1 MPPNNRDDSSL
12 AGPADT
18 DPELMSDS
26 VSRLYAT
33 LIENMQSGFIL
44 YGRDRRIVMCNLR
57 ATQILGMTKAELLGN
72 TAAVFARR
80 VFREDGTP
88 LPLADMP
95 VNVVHGTGKP
105 VWDVILGLA
114 EPGGEIT
121 SWISINAAPMMI
133 DGRIEN
139 VVISFID
146 VTSLKT
152 TLDSLRLSESNL
164 KNILEHTPVGVCIT
178 DHKGIFEDVNDA
190 YCHLYGYERVEL
202 IGSHFSM
209 VVPPRNRSF
218 LSELHDRF
226 IESGAE
232 IRGEWDVVDKGGHE
246 KAIIADAARIVM
258 ADSKVRKVTFVLDV
272 TDKKRYED
280 QIKEKNALLE
290 EQNRRDGLTKLF
302 NRAYAMERLDELAQ
316 EFKRYGSTFCVALLD
331 IDHFKKVNDTYGH
344 QAGDEVLIHVAREIR
359 ERSRETDVAARFGGE
374 EFILVMPHTSVE
386 GAMAAVDKIRLG
398 IKAQTM
404 TAHNITVSISAG
416 VSQYVGQD
424 ILQCIEEA
432 DKALYRAKDTG
443 RNKVCRAGGF
453 EAGG

>member
-1 MPPNNRDDSSL
+1 MPQNNRDHPSL
-12 AGPADT
+12 AGPASANS
-18 DPELMSDS
+18 ELMSDS

-57 ATQILGMTKAELLGN
+57 ATQILGMTKAELMGN
-72 TAAVFARR
+72 TAEVFVRKA
-80 VFREDGTP
+80 FREDGTP

-95 VNVVHGTGKP
+95 VNVVHRTGKP
-105 VWDVILGLA
+105 VWDMILGLG
-114 EPGGEIT
+114 EPGGGIT
-121 SWISINAAPMMI
+121 SWIPINAAPVMV
-133 DGRIEN
+133 DDRIEN
-139 VVISFID
+139 TVISFMD

-178 DHKGIFEDVNDA
+178 DRKGMFEDVNDA
-190 YCHLYGYERVEL
+190 YCHLYGYAREEL

-209 VVPPRNRSF
+209 VVPPRNKAF

-232 IRGEWDVVDKGGHE
+232 IRGEWDVVDKGGHD

-258 ADSKVRKVTFVLDV
+258 ADSEVRKVTFVLDV

-302 NRAYAMERLDELAQ
+302 NRTYAMERLDELAQ
-316 EFKRYGSTFCVALLD
+316 EFKRYGSAFCVALLD

-344 QAGDEVLIHVAREIR
+344 QVGDEVLVRVAREMR

-386 GAMAAVDKIRLG
+386 GAMAAVEKIRLG
-398 IKAQTM
+398 VKAQTM
-404 TAHNITVSISAG
+404 TAHNITVSVSAG

-424 ILQCIEEA
+424 ILQCVEEA
-432 DKALYRAKDTG
+432 DKALYKAKDTG
-443 RNKVCRAGGF
+443 RDKVCRAGGF
-453 EAGG
+453 KGGG